1 MKLIFF
7 RFGASV
13 LMVSILAACSLPQ
26 VNPTAET
33 GIVAT
38 KVAETLAAFTQAAK
52 QTAFPSPTSLSTIHP
67 TASMTLT
74 VEPSK
79 TTGFTTTAT
88 NTKKPT
94 VTTESTKTPIPLPG
108 TIGGSIY
115 GYPYGPTP
123 SLAIVAFGQEPPYNY
138 SYMITAAGQTYFS
151 MTTKYLLPGHYQVV
165 AYDSS
170 SNTGGCVVNVLVIS
184 DQTVTCDITDWG
196 GGYPEKPSGV
206 PNP

>member
-1 MKLIFF
+1 MKLIFP
-7 RFGASV
+7 RLGAS
-13 LMVSILAACSLPQ
+13 LLLVSFLAACSLPQ
-26 VNPTAET
+26 VNPTADT

-52 QTAFPSPTSLSTIHP
+52 QTTLPSPTSPSSITP

-74 VEPSK
+74 LEPTT
-79 TTGFTTTAT
+79 TTGFTTTPT
-88 NTKKPT
+88 ETINPT
-94 VTTESTKTPIPLPG
+94 VTKRPTETPTSLPG
-108 TIGGSIY
+108 TIAGSIY
-115 GYPYGPTP
+115 GYPYGSIPD
-123 SLAIVAFGQEPPYNY
+123 LAIVAFGQEPPYNY

-170 SNTGGCVVNVLVIS
+170 GNTGGCVINLLVIS
-184 DQTVTCDITDWG
+184 DQTVTCDITNWG
-196 GGYPEKPSGV
+196 GGYPAKPSGV